1 MKHLSLSAR
10 SERTTVTVDKES
22 LQKLARY
29 ARARGLTLYTYVS
42 RILSAA
48 ADIAEGG
55 LCPLDLLTYMKFYR
69 VLIPLEPVP
78 VPLSFLLD
86 LVESIDVDKFAEKAK
101 QLGRRTGLVLS
112 KLADIGFII
121 RVIPLLREVGLIK
134 DGFWRRISDNVIEVV
149 IIGSSGSEKGA
160 ALMKEF
166 VRGLLEALG
175 VDKSE
180 ILTRENMI
188 EIRME
193 LPKEIVAQLEEVLLA
208 EEI

>member
-1 MKHLSLSAR
+1 MALGTR
-10 SERTTVTVDKES
+10 SERTTVTVDRES
-22 LQKLARY
+22 LQKLAKY

-78 VPLSFLLD
+78 VPLSLLLD
-86 LVESIDVDKFAEKAK
+86 LVENTDVNKFTEKAK
-101 QLGRRTGLVLS
+101 QLGRKTGLVLL

-121 RVIPLLREVGLIK
+121 RVIPLLREVGLIR
-134 DGFWRRISDNVIEVV
+134 DGLWRKISDNTIEII

-160 ALMKEF
+160 VLVKEF
-166 VRGLLEALG
+166 ISGLLEALG
-175 VDKSE
+175 VERRE
-180 ILTRENMI
+180 ILVKENMI

-193 LPKEIVAQLEEVLLA
+193 LPKEIITQLEEALVS
-208 EEI
+208 EEA